1 MRDMMFRG
9 LTTEARKY
17 LNSEDIRVAVLITA
31 ADLERVLFLKLV
43 LEKKINPELVDRF
56 MLRRYIEW
64 NTKLGLIDKSHENLL
79 REFNYIRNRTVH
91 ERFFTEKVASES
103 KVLEY
108 VKKIILDTCDFIDS
122 TRIKT
127 DMKLER
133 VYSTYLS
140 KKAEE
145 EKRFME
151 KARKQV

>member
-1 MRDMMFRG
+1 MFRG

-17 LNSEDIRVAVLITA
+17 LNSEDITIAVLITA

-43 LEKKINPELVDRF
+43 LEKKINPELVDKF
-56 MLRRYIEW
+56 MLGRYIEW

-79 REFNYIRNRTVH
+79 RDFSYIRNRIVH
-91 ERFFTEKVASES
+91 DRFFTKKVASES

-108 VKKIILDTCDFIDS
+108 AKKVILDTCDFIDS
-122 TRIKT
+122 TKIKT
-127 DMKLER
+127 DMESEG
-133 VYSTYLS
+133 VYSKYLL
-140 KKAEE
+140 KKTEE